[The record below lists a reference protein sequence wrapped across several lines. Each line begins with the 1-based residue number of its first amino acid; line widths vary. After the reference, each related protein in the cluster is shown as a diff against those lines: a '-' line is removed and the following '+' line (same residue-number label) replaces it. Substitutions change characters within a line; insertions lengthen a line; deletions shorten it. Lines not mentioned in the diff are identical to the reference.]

1 MLDLGCLISASL
13 LRRLQGLVRCP
24 QRFYSSRLK
33 IFLEV
38 GAQLDQ
44 FRRCWHWPELRAGS
58 KHFKHLLEIILIVG
72 AQKDYPARREYLAG
86 EAGETL
92 VNQPVSPMFSLR

>member
-1 MLDLGCLISASL
+1 MSESSDPRTSPNVNLDFGAWILSGCWKLDLGCLISASL

-24 QRFYSSRLK
+24 QRLHSSRLK

-44 FRRCWHWPELRAGS
+44 FLRGCHWPELRAGN
-58 KHFKHLLEIILIVG
+58 KHFKHLLEIILVVG
-72 AQKDYPARREYLAG
+72 AQ
-86 EAGETL
+86 
-92 VNQPVSPMFSLR
+92 